1 MAAKKKLTADE
12 VTERIVKL
20 LFDQAAAKWTVQE
33 KGNLLA
39 AIKLQL
45 QNRD

>member
-1 MAAKKKLTADE
+1 MAAKKELTADE

-20 LFDQAAAKWTVQE
+20 LFDQTAAKWTVQE